1 MSRTTATRTI
11 QAPLDLVFDTV
22 ANIENF
28 RQVVPDIL
36 KVEFLSETKL
46 GVGARFR
53 ETRRMGKREASTT
66 LEVTEYVPNER
77 IRLVSDQGGTI
88 WDSVFTTRALSPNE
102 VELTL
107 TMDANA
113 YRLLAKLFNPLIK
126 GMVQKALEK
135 DMDAVKVWCEAKGA
149 TS

>member
-1 MSRTTATRTI
+1 MSRTTATRSI
-11 QAPLDLVFDTV
+11 QAPLGLVFDTV

-88 WDSVFTTRALSPNE
+88 WDSVFTTRPLSPNE

-126 GMVQKALEK
+126 GMVRKALEK